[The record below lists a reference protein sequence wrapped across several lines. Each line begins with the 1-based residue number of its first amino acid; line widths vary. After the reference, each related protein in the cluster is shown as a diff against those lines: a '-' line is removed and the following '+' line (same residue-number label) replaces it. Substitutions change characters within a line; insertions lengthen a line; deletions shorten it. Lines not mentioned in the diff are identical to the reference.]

1 MRSYHEKAHWTT
13 TTRRKAKTKRHPRT
27 ITTCRPYWYISRKHY
42 SRLEAKLVGGGRRR
56 TLPVLEIILIAAR
69 KPLEREGVGR
79 KSFLLGKRNFFVP
92 PEFPYRTASQT
103 STEDLRAD
111 FPQLFFL
118 PNRAHTQTMQ
128 QKSAEFKVALNI
140 LPPAFRHCPEIEE
153 QRDESQG
160 KRSG

>member
-1 MRSYHEKAHWTT
+1 M
-13 TTRRKAKTKRHPRT
+13 
-27 ITTCRPYWYISRKHY
+27 
-42 SRLEAKLVGGGRRR
+42 
-56 TLPVLEIILIAAR
+56 
-69 KPLEREGVGR
+69 
-79 KSFLLGKRNFFVP
+79 P